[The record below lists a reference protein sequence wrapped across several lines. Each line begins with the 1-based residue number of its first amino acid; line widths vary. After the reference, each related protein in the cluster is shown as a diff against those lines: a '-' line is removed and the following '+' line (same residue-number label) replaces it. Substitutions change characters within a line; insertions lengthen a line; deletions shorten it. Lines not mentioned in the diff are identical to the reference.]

1 MVLFNS
7 MEGMLYYSCFFK
19 YLFNGFLSFV
29 FIREINWNLNVFY
42 AQLIDQKY
50 CSKKWQYVNRKHLLH
65 ISFICFLF
73 KNMIDFAM
81 TTPIED
87 VEVHHFPLEII
98 SEILQQ
104 VHSLIFL
111 IIYSIIS
118 YSMSSNNL
126 IFRDMFTK
134 MSLWHWHLY

>member
-1 MVLFNS
+1 
-7 MEGMLYYSCFFK
+7 
-19 YLFNGFLSFV
+19 
-29 FIREINWNLNVFY
+29 
-42 AQLIDQKY
+42 
-50 CSKKWQYVNRKHLLH
+50 
-65 ISFICFLF
+65 
-73 KNMIDFAM
+73 M

-134 MSLWHWHLY
+134 MSLWYWHLY